1 MQYTIRLTSED
12 ETKSFA
18 NILSEIII
26 SPFSISLNGTLG
38 AGKTTLVR
46 YILQHL
52 GVIGAIKSPTFALV
66 EEYGLVQFEFYHF
79 DLYRFSDPEEWLDAG
94 FDDYFNDRSVCC
106 IEWAELANGLIP
118 YIDWQIDIHI
128 DTPLSRIL
136 TINGLSSRGNR
147 CLIQLIETV
156 ED

>member
-1 MQYTIRLTSED
+1 MEVWIGEVFGSNSTSYLTSL
-12 ETKSFA
+12 
-18 NILSEIII
+18 I
-26 SPFSISLNGTLG
+26 
-38 AGKTTLVR
+38 
-46 YILQHL
+46 
-52 GVIGAIKSPTFALV
+52 
-66 EEYGLVQFEFYHF
+66 F